1 IESMNITRFVIFSIE
16 EIAKILSG
24 SKQMK

>member
-1 IESMNITRFVIFSIE
+1 TRFVIFSIE